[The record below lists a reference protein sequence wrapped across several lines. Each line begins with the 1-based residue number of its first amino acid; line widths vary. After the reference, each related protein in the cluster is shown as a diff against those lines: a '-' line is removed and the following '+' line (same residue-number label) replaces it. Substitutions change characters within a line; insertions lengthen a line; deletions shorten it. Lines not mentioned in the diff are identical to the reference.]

1 MGPVRLGP
9 CAVRTVSEGHWEG
22 RSDRSEAAWLA
33 KRVPF
38 GPTPVGGS
46 THTLR
51 GPTTVIRHGEGMS
64 RSPGPSI
71 SVAGP
76 VFAREK

>member
-22 RSDRSEAAWLA
+22 RSDRAEAAWLA

-38 GPTPVGGS
+38 GPTPVGFQS
-46 THTLR
+46 RKSCLSDARAMRFAQAVSADPLR
-51 GPTTVIRHGEGMS
+51 FIRLRRGLL
-64 RSPGPSI
+64 
-71 SVAGP
+71 
-76 VFAREK
+76 